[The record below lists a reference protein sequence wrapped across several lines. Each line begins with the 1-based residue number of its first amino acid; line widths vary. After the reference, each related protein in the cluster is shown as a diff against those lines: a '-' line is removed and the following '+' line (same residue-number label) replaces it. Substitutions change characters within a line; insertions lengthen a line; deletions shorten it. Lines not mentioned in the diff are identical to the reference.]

1 MGLRVRISVG
11 IAFLLALVVAASA
24 AVALDLPPE
33 SCGVE
38 IEVDKPVIE
47 VSITSTSPGAGSTW
61 GNVTFQ
67 PPPDGESVFITL
79 TAVVD
84 KGWPVSVSPGA
95 FHVGNPRGHPLSFT
109 VTIIVPPGEP
119 VSEAVTTLVARM
131 QVGDLQC
138 ESAPL
143 DEPRVVVRPYIQVL
157 NFLPSQS
164 LYFAEGPELEA
175 TVLIQVEAR
184 TNADLVLEFNYTA
197 PEGVRVEGPERLNIP
212 WSAGAPSNATV
223 SLRVLAPGAETGV
236 YHISVA
242 VTARAADSEPW
253 NQETGFS
260 LSVTDD
266 LLTTFL
272 WPATAFAI
280 AAATGAA
287 VWLGYRRYRPRA

>member
-1 MGLRVRISVG
+1 MQGARWA
-11 IAFLLALVVAASA
+11 IAGLALFLALAAIPPA
-24 AVALDLPPE
+24 AGDHSPGLCA
-33 SCGVE
+33 VE

-47 VSITSTSPGAGSTW
+47 VSITSTSPGAGSTR
-61 GNVTFQ
+61 GNVTYQ
-67 PPPDGESVFITL
+67 PPPDGESVVITL

-84 KGWPVSVSPGA
+84 KGWPVSISPGA
-95 FHVGNPRGHPLSFT
+95 IHVGNPKGYPQSFT

-138 ESAPL
+138 ESAHL
-143 DEPRVVVRPYIQVL
+143 EEPRVVVRPYIQVL

-175 TVLIQVEAR
+175 TVLIQVGAR

-197 PEGVRVEGPERLNIP
+197 PEGVRVEGPERLDIP
-212 WSAGAPSNATV
+212 WSAGAPSEATV

-260 LSVTDD
+260 LSVPNDP
-266 LLTTFL
+266 LTTFL

-287 VWLGYRRYRPRA
+287 VWLGYTRYRPRA